1 MANLPFFSLP
11 PTITPLSGAG
21 SKPSNPLAPVN
32 NQGAGATT
40 PASASSTDS
49 DGESSSLSFYQAL
62 NKQMQAPVLPVGQE
76 LAAYVQDD
84 AQPVE
89 GVLSDVLEVQT
100 AQLPTNTV
108 EEIDEAQAVIAP
120 WAQSSIDLQD
130 IQKQRDA
137 QVQVLANKAQSRP
150 VTQDKAQLNWQ
161 NVQVEDDSLEEQVTQ
176 LMDAKGN
183 QLLQPAMTADTPTQ
197 TQAEAAVLP
206 FAKQANAENKMTNQG
221 DLSGLG
227 EADSLLDG
235 ELELAN
241 IHEKPITLSP
251 KATNPANQSQILPA
265 QLNAAPQVSQLSQA
279 EPPIAL
285 PQANQAMNDL
295 ESSTE
300 QIEAQKLKMNESLQT
315 AQARLK
321 LDMPPNAVQWNQ
333 QISKRVA
340 IMNSEGLQTARIQL
354 DPPELGA
361 LEIKIKVQNDQVSV
375 GFTSNHAVVRD
386 ALESQAPRLR
396 EMMEQEGINLADVNV
411 SEQGQQQG
419 SAGAGAEGQL
429 NEDGSPSLD
438 TDVEL
443 ENQTD
448 TVRESDSLVDY
459 FA

>member
-62 NKQMQAPVLPVGQE
+62 NKQMEAPVLPIGQE

-84 AQPVE
+84 AQPME
-89 GVLSDVLEVQT
+89 GGLSDVLEVQT
-100 AQLPTNTV
+100 AQLPANAL
-108 EEIDEAQAVIAP
+108 EDIDEAQAVIAP

-137 QVQVLANKAQSRP
+137 QVQVLASKAQSGP
-150 VTQDKAQLNWQ
+150 ANQEKSQLNWQ
-161 NVQVEDDSLEEQVTQ
+161 GAQVEGDSLEEQVTQ

-183 QLLQPAMTADTPTQ
+183 KLLQPLATAESPSQ

-206 FAKQANAENKMTNQG
+206 FAKQVNSENKMTNLDG
-221 DLSGLG
+221 PSGLG
-227 EADSLLDG
+227 ETDSLLEG
-235 ELELAN
+235 ELELAS
-241 IHEKPITLSP
+241 IHEKPITLTP
-251 KATNPANQSQILPA
+251 KTANPSSQTQILPL
-265 QLNAAPQVSQLSQA
+265 QPNAAAQVSQLSQV
-279 EPPIAL
+279 EPPSAL
-285 PQANQAMNDL
+285 PQTNQAMNEL
-295 ESSTE
+295 ESSTD
-300 QIEAQKLKMNESLQT
+300 QIQAQKLKMNESLQT

-361 LEIKIKVQNDQVSV
+361 LEIKIKVQNDQVNV

-419 SAGAGAEGQL
+419 SGGADAEGQF
-429 NEDGSPSLD
+429 NEDGSPNLD
-438 TDVEL
+438 TDAEM
-443 ENQTD
+443 EKSSE
-448 TVRESDSLVDY
+448 TVSESESLVDY

>member
-40 PASASSTDS
+40 PAPASSTDS

-62 NKQMQAPVLPVGQE
+62 NKQMQTPVLPIGQE
-76 LAAYVQDD
+76 LAAYAQGD
-84 AQPVE
+84 AQSME

-100 AQLPTNTV
+100 AQLPANAL
-108 EEIDEAQAVIAP
+108 EDIDETQAVIAP

-150 VTQDKAQLNWQ
+150 VTQDKSQLNWQ

-183 QLLQPAMTADTPTQ
+183 KLLQPLATAESPTQ

-206 FAKQANAENKMTNQG
+206 FAKQVNSENKMTNLDG
-221 DLSGLG
+221 PSGLG
-227 EADSLLDG
+227 ETDSLLEG
-235 ELELAN
+235 ELELAS

-251 KATNPANQSQILPA
+251 KATNPTSQTQILPP
-265 QLNAAPQVSQLSQA
+265 QLNAAAQVSQLSQA
-279 EPPIAL
+279 EPPSAL
-285 PQANQAMNDL
+285 PQTNQAMNEL
-295 ESSTE
+295 ESSTD
-300 QIEAQKLKMNESLQT
+300 QIQAQKLKMNESLQT

-361 LEIKIKVQNDQVSV
+361 LEIKIKVQNDQVNV

-411 SEQGQQQG
+411 SEQGHQQG
-419 SAGAGAEGQL
+419 SAGTGDEGQF
-429 NEDGSPSLD
+429 NEDGSPNLD
-438 TDVEL
+438 TDAEM
-443 ENQTD
+443 ENSSE
-448 TVRESDSLVDY
+448 TVSESDSLVDY